1 MFFRGFEFQKNCL
14 YGDFMVSSVRVAII
28 GVGGMARHHIRQML
42 KMQSTTRIVALCE
55 PSKAMALE
63 AAKVFVD
70 AGLPP
75 PPNQPDWQKLIAEYG
90 TELDAVFIITPHA
103 FHHDQ
108 TRACLEAGI
117 DVLLEKPMVMTAA
130 EAHSL
135 IETRNRTGR
144 LLVVAFQ
151 GSLSPQVRLASRL
164 LRANEY
170 GRILTISGIVW
181 QDWGHW
187 TVNTWRQDPTFS
199 GGGFLFDTGAHL
211 LNTIA
216 DLAGEDFSEVAAWFV
231 QNGRPV
237 ETLAVAMGRLAS
249 GGLVTFHACGEAIP
263 SCNSEIR
270 VFCEKAILH
279 TGVWGETLA
288 VQYTGDQ
295 PPTPIPVPPSLG
307 VWEQF
312 LAVRSG
318 QIPNPS
324 PPEVGLRM
332 AKLWDAIRASA
343 AKNGMPVKCE

>member
-1 MFFRGFEFQKNCL
+1 MT
-14 YGDFMVSSVRVAII
+14 SPIRVAIMGAGI
-28 GVGGMARHHIRQML
+28 MACYHIRQLL

-55 PSKAMALE
+55 PAEAMALE
-63 AAKVFVD
+63 AAKVFAE

-90 TELDAVFIITPHA
+90 AELDAVLVITPHA
-103 FHHDQ
+103 LHHDQ
-108 TRACLEAGI
+108 ARACLEAGL

-135 IETRNRTGR
+135 IEARDRTGR

-151 GSLSPQVRLASRL
+151 GSLSPQIRLASRL
-164 LRANEY
+164 LRASEF
-170 GRILTISGIVW
+170 GRILSISGIVW
-181 QDWGHW
+181 QNWGSL
-187 TVNTWRQDPTFS
+187 TANTWRQEPLLS

-211 LNTIA
+211 LNTVA
-216 DLAGEDFSEVAAWFV
+216 DLAGEDFCEVAAWFV

-249 GGLVTFHACGEAIP
+249 GGLVTFHACGETIP
-263 SCNSEIR
+263 SCASEIR
-270 VFCEKAILH
+270 VFCENAILH
-279 TGVWGETLA
+279 TGIWGETLA
-288 VQYTGDQ
+288 VQYSGDQ
-295 PPTPIPVPPSLG
+295 PPAPIPVPPSLG

-318 QIPNPS
+318 RIPNPS

-343 AKNGMPVKCE
+343 ANHGMPVRCE

>member
-1 MFFRGFEFQKNCL
+1 MT
-14 YGDFMVSSVRVAII
+14 SPIRVAIMGAGI
-28 GVGGMARHHIRQML
+28 MARYHIRQLL

-55 PSKAMALE
+55 PAEAMALE
-63 AAKVFVD
+63 AAKVFPE

-90 TELDAVFIITPHA
+90 AELDAVLVITPHA
-103 FHHDQ
+103 LHHDQ
-108 TRACLEAGI
+108 ARACLEAGL

-135 IETRNRTGR
+135 IEARDRTGR

-151 GSLSPQVRLASRL
+151 GSLSPQIRLASRL
-164 LRANEY
+164 LRASEF
-170 GRILTISGIVW
+170 GRILSISGIVW
-181 QDWGHW
+181 QNWGSL
-187 TVNTWRQDPTFS
+187 TANTWRQEPLLS

-211 LNTIA
+211 LNTVA
-216 DLAGEDFSEVAAWFV
+216 DLAGEDFCEVAAWFV

-249 GGLVTFHACGEAIP
+249 GGLVTFHACGETIP
-263 SCNSEIR
+263 SCASEIR

-279 TGVWGETLA
+279 TGIWGETLA

-295 PPTPIPVPPSLG
+295 PPAPIPVPLSLG

-312 LAVRSG
+312 LAMRSG
-318 QIPNPS
+318 RIPNPS

-343 AKNGMPVKCE
+343 ANHGMPVRCE